1 MDPMEL
7 LNIYNNGGQSYGYIL
22 YEKSAGK
29 VKSMKIGGYVRD
41 RAHVSIQCLFVLNLL
56 IS

>member
-7 LNIYNNGGQSYGYIL
+7 LNIYNNAGQSYGYIL
-22 YEKSAGK
+22 YEKSVGK

-41 RAHVSIQCLFVLNLL
+41 RAHVSI
-56 IS
+56 